1 LPAEEGELGRD
12 REFKARDLSRETK
25 SPFLRDAV
33 LVLIGTACLLT
44 AAPAQAALGG
54 GYDSVE
60 ADRAHF
66 AARLSSSG
74 SGVFTVHTLNLNNGV
89 VREYTRSDG
98 MVFAV
103 TWQGPGR
110 PDLRQLLGGYFTTFQ
125 SDNVLQR
132 DRRAR
137 RPLSA
142 NHSDFVVR
150 TGGHSGAFFGA
161 AMLPRVAPAGFSASE
176 LK

>member
-1 LPAEEGELGRD
+1 MVAEEGGLAQN
-12 REFKARDLSRETK
+12 REFQAQGW
-25 SPFLRDAV
+25 LRRHKPPGVRAGV
-33 LVLIGTACLLT
+33 LMLAATACLAM
-44 AAPAQAALGG
+44 AAPTRAALGG
-54 GYDSVE
+54 AYDSVQ
-60 ADRAHF
+60 ADRVHF

-74 SGVFTVHTLNLNNGV
+74 SGAFTIHTLNLNNGL

-98 MVFAV
+98 TVFAV

-125 SDNVLQR
+125 SDNALPR
-132 DRRAR
+132 GRRAR
-137 RPLSA
+137 RPFSV
-142 NHSDFVVR
+142 NRSDFVVR

-161 AMLPRVAPAGFSASE
+161 ALLPRVAPAGFSVSE